1 MFDSGQTLKPTTAG
15 RSDNS
20 TPMDDH
26 IPQSHLLSYDDHQ
39 QQVPIFTGTS
49 AMTGHYAYDRDR
61 L

>member
-1 MFDSGQTLKPTTAG
+1 
-15 RSDNS
+15 
-20 TPMDDH
+20 MDDH

-39 QQVPIFTGTS
+39 QQVPVFTGTS